1 MSYKPQHNVYI
12 IPVLLTLYTTIPYF
26 SSVSSTEL
34 KTVERWDHG
43 LFGFASLGP
52 SEGLSIRQ
60 VLHKHYLGEVGFRRG

>member
-52 SEGLSIRQ
+52 SCPRGRI
-60 VLHKHYLGEVGFRRG
+60 YAGEAHQI